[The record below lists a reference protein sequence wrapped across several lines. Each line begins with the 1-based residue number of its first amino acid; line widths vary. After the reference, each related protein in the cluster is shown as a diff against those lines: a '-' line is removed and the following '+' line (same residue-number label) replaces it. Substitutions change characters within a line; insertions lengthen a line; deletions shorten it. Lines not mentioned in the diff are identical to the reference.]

1 MIASSLRFRMLAA
14 AQKGGSPESCV
25 WPCRPHSTLRPRGF
39 NEAMKLAPETK
50 VTDFTILFIQQVA
63 GNLKGGAVSDG
74 DRPMA
79 GRCLQEWQHES
90 FAEDSVPTRPECY
103 LQAGSGRSCFARK
116 QIPGAGS
123 ARRHL
128 QAMAGSRPVA
138 GTSLGLRRKAPSA
151 QLCRMG
157 STARRSDSCAAV
169 GKANGEGNDRPS
181 EQPLATS
188 PCQICAPRMAPAV
201 RSPVRA
207 AGLPPWQTDASYGMR
222 RT

>member
-39 NEAMKLAPETK
+39 NEAMKHTPVTK
-50 VTDFTILFIQQVA
+50 VTDSTILFIQQVA

-116 QIPGAGS
+116 QIPGGWQRPS
-123 ARRHL
+123 TSPGNGRLTPRGRDFARL
-128 QAMAGSRPVA
+128 ASEG
-138 GTSLGLRRKAPSA
+138 SLGPTLPHG
-151 QLCRMG
+151 L
-157 STARRSDSCAAV
+157 
-169 GKANGEGNDRPS
+169 DRP
-181 EQPLATS
+181 EIRLL
-188 PCQICAPRMAPAV
+188 
-201 RSPVRA
+201 RSR
-207 AGLPPWQTDASYGMR
+207 GQGKR
-222 RT
+222 RGK